1 MTFVSS
7 GMSLA
12 GSRQVQSMSWEDPL
26 EKGMEN
32 HFCILAWKI
41 PWTEEPGRL
50 QSMACCFILLIDFYI
65 YSNQGGPIESKLKES
80 EVRQVTIHAWLS
92 QHKLCGTS
100 CSEDQMQYC
109 PGK

>member
-1 MTFVSS
+1 MNNLTIVTGTYCFPIEQ
-7 GMSLA
+7 MMIANL
-12 GSRQVQSMSWEDPL
+12 L
-26 EKGMEN
+26 E
-32 HFCILAWKI
+32 ILVHN
-41 PWTEEPGRL
+41 
-50 QSMACCFILLIDFYI
+50 SFI